1 MSLNIPDPELSNI
14 VSKFLEFFLAY
25 EYPEKS

>member
-14 VSKFLEFFLAY
+14 ISKFLEFLAY